1 MNQNL
6 STSPNLNII
15 KFVHRSELLGAS
27 FRELQKFFPY
37 LNDLEFRLR
46 LLSHQGV
53 LSTTRY
59 MRSVGPIYFLTPKAK
74 ALYGTSEFHGML
86 EVHIPVRITTEWI
99 EELADE
105 LITCKIS
112 DNELLTPYGWCG
124 EDIVA
129 TAHDGDID
137 SLISITTDTFENNLP
152 EWIRGSIM
160 YDITE
165 N

>member
-1 MNQNL
+1 MGI
-6 STSPNLNII
+6 LNAIHQSGL
-15 KFVHRSELLGAS
+15 FGVSL
-27 FRELQKFFPY
+27 RELQNSFPDEDN
-37 LNDLEFRLR
+37 LDFNLR
-46 LLSHQGV
+46 LLSYQGI

-74 ALYGTSEFHGML
+74 AVYGTPEFDAML
-86 EVHIPVRITTEWI
+86 EVHIPVNITTEVD

-105 LITCKIS
+105 LTTCKIS

-129 TAHDGDID
+129 KAYDGDID

-160 YDITE
+160 YDICE